1 MPPEKL
7 SDPVDSEQL
16 EQLELAA
23 TKALAIATSC
33 LARNFNYEQTRPRLK
48 RPPGKVE

>member
-33 LARNFNYEQTRPRLK
+33 LARNFNYEQTRPRLE
-48 RPPGKVE
+48 RPPEK